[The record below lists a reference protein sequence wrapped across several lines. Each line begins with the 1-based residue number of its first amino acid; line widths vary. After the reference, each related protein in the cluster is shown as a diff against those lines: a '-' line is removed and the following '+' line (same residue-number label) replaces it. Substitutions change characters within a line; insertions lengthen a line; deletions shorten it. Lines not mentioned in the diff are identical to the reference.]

1 MINIAEYYE
10 KSIFLWKIRVYK
22 DLCVEHENYQF

>member
-10 KSIFLWKIRVYK
+10 KSIFLENKRVYK